1 MRARGVV
8 FDLDGTLVD
17 NMELHTQAFADFMG
31 RHGLPPLDDAQRA
44 RLDGKRNTDIFPD
57 LFGRDLPREELFALA
72 DEKEALYRAL
82 SRGRLVPL
90 AGLARLLTL
99 LAAGRI
105 PVAVATS
112 GPADNVRH
120 TLAETGLAGRI
131 TDVVRG
137 DEVARGK
144 PHPDIF
150 LAAAA
155 RIGVPPGECL
165 AFEDSP
171 SGVAAAR
178 AAGMVCVAL
187 TTSFAEEAFRA
198 AGATPDHVVPD
209 FEAFLSG
216 PTRVLLAVDDRTEH
230 AP

>member
-8 FDLDGTLVD
+8 FDLDGTMVD
-17 NMELHTQAFADFMG
+17 NMGLHTEAFTEFMA
-31 RHGLPPLDDAQRA
+31 RHGLPPLDEAQRA

-57 LFGRDLPREELFALA
+57 LFGRDLPRAELLALA
-72 DEKEALYRAL
+72 DEKEGLYRAL
-82 SRGRLVPL
+82 SRGRLVPMPGLELLL
-90 AGLARLLTL
+90 AL
-99 LAAGRI
+99 LAAEGI
-105 PVAVATS
+105 LVAVATS

-131 TDVVRG
+131 QVVVRG
-137 DEVARGK
+137 DQVERGK

-178 AAGMVCVAL
+178 AARMVCVAL
-187 TTSFAEEAFRA
+187 TTSFSEAAFRA
-198 AGATPDHVVPD
+198 AGAAPDHVVPD
-209 FEAFLSG
+209 FDAFLSG
-216 PTRVLLAVDDRTEH
+216 PMRRLLAVRGLSEV

>member
-17 NMELHTQAFADFMG
+17 NMELHAQAFAEFMAG
-31 RHGLPPLDDAQRA
+31 HGLPPLDAAQRA
-44 RLDGKRNTDIFPD
+44 RLDGKRNTDIFPE
-57 LFGRDLPREELFALA
+57 LFGRDLPRDELFALA
-72 DEKEALYRAL
+72 DEKEARYRAL

-90 AGLARLLTL
+90 RGLDRLLAL
-99 LAAGRI
+99 LAVSGI

-120 TLAETGLAGRI
+120 TLAELGLADRI
-131 TDVVRG
+131 TVVVRG

-171 SGVAAAR
+171 SGVVAAR

-187 TTSFAEEAFRA
+187 TTSFAEDAFRA
-198 AGATPDHVVPD
+198 AGAVPDRVLPD
-209 FEAFLSG
+209 FEAFFSA
-216 PTRVLLAVDDRTEH
+216 PMPHLLAVDGPPEH
-230 AP
+230 AR

>member
-17 NMELHTQAFADFMG
+17 NMALHAEAFAEFMT
-31 RHGLPPLDDAQRA
+31 RRGLPPLDDSQRA

-57 LFGRDLPREELFALA
+57 LLGRDLPRDELRAVS
-72 DEKEALYRAL
+72 DEKESLYRAL
-82 SRGRLVPL
+82 SRGRLAPL
-90 AGLARLLTL
+90 AGLDRFLAI
-99 LAAGRI
+99 LAASAI

-112 GPADNVRH
+112 GPAENVRH
-120 TLAETGLAGRI
+120 TLAELGLAERVTVI
-131 TDVVRG
+131 VRG
-137 DEVARGK
+137 DQVPRGK

-150 LAAAA
+150 LAAAE

-171 SGVAAAR
+171 MGVASAK

-187 TTSFAEEAFRA
+187 STSFSDEAFRA

-209 FEAFLSG
+209 FDTFLSG
-216 PTRVLLAVDDRTEH
+216 PFLELMAVNVEH
-230 AP
+230 SR

>member
-44 RLDGKRNTDIFPD
+44 RLDGKRNTDIFSD

-72 DEKEALYRAL
+72 DEKEALYRAS
-82 SRGRLVPL
+82 SRGRLVLL
-90 AGLARLLTL
+90 AGVDRLLSL
-99 LAAGRI
+99 LAAGAI

-112 GPADNVRH
+112 GPAENVRH
-120 TLAETGLAGRI
+120 TLAELGLAGRI

-137 DEVARGK
+137 DQVARGK
-144 PHPDIF
+144 PYPDIF

-187 TTSFAEEAFRA
+187 TTSFSEEAFRA
-198 AGATPDHVVPD
+198 AGAAPDHVVPD
-209 FEAFLSG
+209 FDAFLSG
-216 PTRVLLAVDDRTEH
+216 PTRGLLFVSDLSEA